1 MTATAAPFGFRPI
14 YHPSGIIRP
23 TAYKLGIASAYA
35 SNIFKGGAVLLT
47 TSGVIQACTA
57 SNADMLGIFAG
68 VEYTPSGGRPVVSPY
83 WPTGQAYDS
92 AAKMVAY
99 VWDDP
104 ELVFEAQADGG
115 VAQTAVG
122 DQANITAAT
131 YNTGS
136 TATGLSN
143 CSLSATLAGATA
155 QGLFNVIGLSDYI
168 DNAWGDAYTILKVT
182 MARAH
187 RRALKVAI

>member
-1 MTATAAPFGFRPI
+1 MSAVAAPFGFRPI

-35 SNIFKGGAVLLT
+35 SNIFKGTAVLLT
-47 TSGVIQACTA
+47 TGGVIQACTA

-68 VEYTPSGGRPVVSPY
+68 VEYTPTGGRPVVSPF
-83 WPTGQAYDS
+83 WPTGVAYDA

-99 VWDDP
+99 VYDDP
-104 ELVFEAQADGG
+104 EIVFEAQADGT

-136 TATGLSN
+136 TSTGISST
-143 CSLSATLAGATA
+143 SLSATLAGAGV
-155 QGLFNVIGLSDYI
+155 QGLFNVIGLSEYV
-168 DNAWGDAYTILKVT
+168 DNAWGDAFPILRVT
-182 MARAH
+182 MARHH
-187 RRALKVAI
+187 RRALKVAV